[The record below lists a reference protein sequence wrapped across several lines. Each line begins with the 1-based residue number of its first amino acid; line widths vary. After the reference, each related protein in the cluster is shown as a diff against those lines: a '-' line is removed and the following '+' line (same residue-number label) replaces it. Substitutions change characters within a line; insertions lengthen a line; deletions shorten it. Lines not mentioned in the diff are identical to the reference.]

1 MQTRNVRLLCLSR
14 IPVVALTKLNKQILK
29 NVIFEYLHSTHIQYV
44 RPGDNQAGNDD
55 PPNPQ
60 LSKIVATKCVA
71 DKEVPDYKTRGDI
84 VCQV

>member
-1 MQTRNVRLLCLSR
+1 MSFLITPNS
-14 IPVVALTKLNKQILK
+14 IT
-29 NVIFEYLHSTHIQYV
+29 IQYL

-71 DKEVPDYKTRGDI
+71 DKEVPDYKTREGHCLSSMIFVVLHDH
-84 VCQV
+84 VN

>member
-1 MQTRNVRLLCLSR
+1 MSFLIT
-14 IPVVALTKLNKQILK
+14 
-29 NVIFEYLHSTHIQYV
+29 LHSINIQYV

-71 DKEVPDYKTRGDI
+71 DKEVPGYKTRGDN